1 MKNYWSFS
9 GLRSAVKKYWSFFR
23 LRFSM
28 GLQYRIA
35 AIAGMATQFF
45 WGGMN
50 ILVYR
55 AFYESDAS
63 SFPMTLEATCSYIW
77 LQQAFLVLFAAWLL
91 EHEIFDNI
99 MNGNVAYEMCRP
111 ISIYN
116 MWFFR
121 SVANRLSRAMLRCV
135 PILVFASFLP
145 KPYGISGPA
154 SLRHFGWFLLA
165 MLLGFLVTVSFFMVV
180 YGLTFFTISP
190 NGLRMLISSVVEFF
204 AGAIIPIPFFPEK
217 VQAVLEVLPFA
228 SMQNVP
234 LRIYSGSM
242 TDEQM
247 VKAVVL
253 QFVWLAVLVITGK
266 LLCRLAE
273 KKVVVQGG

>member
-1 MKNYWSFS
+1 M
-9 GLRSAVKKYWSFFR
+9 RKYWSFFR
-23 LRFSM
+23 LRFAM
-28 GLQYRIA
+28 GLQYRTA
-35 AIAGMATQFF
+35 ALAGMATQFF
-45 WGGMN
+45 WGAME
-50 ILVYR
+50 IMVFK
-55 AFYESDAS
+55 AFYESDAEA
-63 SFPMTLEATCSYIW
+63 FPMTLEATSSYIW

-116 MWFFR
+116 MWFSR
-121 SVANRLSRAMLRCV
+121 SVANRLSRAVLRCA
-135 PILVFASFLP
+135 PILLIAAFLPSPYGMSAPASF
-145 KPYGISGPA
+145 
-154 SLRHFGWFLLA
+154 RHFCFFLLA
-165 MLLGFLVTVSFFMVV
+165 MVLGFMVTVSFFMVI

-204 AGAIIPIPFFPEK
+204 AGAIIPLPFFPPK

-247 VKAVVL
+247 YKAMVL
-253 QFVWLAVLVITGK
+253 QIVWLVILVICGK
-266 LLCRLAE
+266 LLCGLAE

>member
-1 MKNYWSFS
+1 M
-9 GLRSAVKKYWSFFR
+9 RKYMAFFR
-23 LRFSM
+23 LRFAM
-28 GLQYRIA
+28 GLQYRTA
-35 AIAGMATQFF
+35 AIAGMITQFF

-55 AFYESDAS
+55 AFYESDAEA
-63 SFPMTLEATCSYIW
+63 FPMTLEATCSYIW

-111 ISIYN
+111 VSIYN
-116 MWFFR
+116 MWFSR
-121 SVANRLSRAMLRCV
+121 SVANRLSRACLRCV
-135 PILVFASFLP
+135 PILLFASFLP
-145 KPYGISGPA
+145 EPYGISAPA
-154 SLRHFGWFLLA
+154 SLGHFGWFLLA
-165 MLLGFLVTVSFFMVV
+165 MVLGFLVTVAFFMVV

-190 NGLRMLISSVVEFF
+190 NGLRMLISSVVEFL
-204 AGAIIPIPFFPEK
+204 AGAVIPIPFFPEK

-247 VKAVVL
+247 YRAVLL
-253 QFVWLAVLVITGK
+253 QAVWLVILVAVGK
-266 LLCRLAE
+266 LLCACAE
-273 KKVVVQGG
+273 KKIVVQGG

>member
-1 MKNYWSFS
+1 M
-9 GLRSAVKKYWSFFR
+9 RKYWSFFR
-23 LRFSM
+23 LRFAM
-28 GLQYRIA
+28 GLQYRTA
-35 AIAGMATQFF
+35 AIAGMVTQFF
-45 WGGMN
+45 WGFME
-50 ILVYR
+50 IMVFR
-55 AFYESDAS
+55 AFYESDADA
-63 SFPMTLEATCSYIW
+63 FPMTLAATSSYIW

-111 ISIYN
+111 VSIYD
-116 MWFFR
+116 MWFSR

-135 PILVFASFLP
+135 PILVVASFLP
-145 KPYGISGPA
+145 KPYGISAPA
-154 SLRHFGWFLLA
+154 SLRHCVWFLLA
-165 MLLGFLVTVSFFMVV
+165 MVLGFLVTVSFFMVV

-204 AGAIIPIPFFPEK
+204 AGAIIPLPFFPEK

-242 TDEQM
+242 TDVQM
-247 VKAVVL
+247 YKAVAL
-253 QFVWLAVLVITGK
+253 QVVWLVLLIVFGK
-266 LLCRLAE
+266 VLCALAE